1 MSETGITTAVLKGS
15 NVPKDDA
22 LTQGDLEQVMGYDG
36 LVNCGVEHVSPGRE
50 VTRSLPGS
58 LATSPHD

>member
-1 MSETGITTAVLKGS
+1 MSETGITTAVLKGA
-15 NVPKDDA
+15 NVAKTESLA
-22 LTQGDLEQVMGYDG
+22 QGDEEEDMGYKG
-36 LVNCGVEHVSPGRE
+36 LFNCPVEHVSPGRE